1 LTPGAYYTVRLHFA
15 EIYHNQV
22 GKRQF
27 NVAINGQPVLTNYD
41 IVSQSGGPNIAIVE
55 EFPAVADAL
64 GNLAITLSKGSADNP
79 KISGIELLT
88 SDWPELFQSGLSAI
102 DRTGGNCAALVSS
115 DGVNWE
121 TVASHT
127 IDTAN
132 SGSELNS
139 SAYTGPIIV
148 NGELS
153 VVDQAIPSDF
163 AIVQ

>member
-1 LTPGAYYTVRLHFA
+1 
-15 EIYHNQV
+15 
-22 GKRQF
+22 
-27 NVAINGQPVLTNYD
+27 
-41 IVSQSGGPNIAIVE
+41 
-55 EFPAVADAL
+55 
-64 GNLAITLSKGSADNP
+64 
-79 KISGIELLT
+79 
-88 SDWPELFQSGLSAI
+88 
-102 DRTGGNCAALVSS
+102 
-115 DGVNWE
+115 VNWE